1 MPVDQYIGGVE
12 HAILHLLYSRFFFH
26 AMKKMGYCDIN
37 EPFKKLLTQGMVLKD
52 GAKMSKSL
60 GNTVDPSETIE
71 KHGADTVRLF
81 ILFTAP
87 VEKDLE
93 WSNEGIEGS
102 NRFIKRI
109 WTIIDA
115 NLELINSKYNKDF
128 DELNSDDKE
137 FLIKIHK
144 TINKVN
150 SDIDR
155 LQFNTAVAS
164 MMELLNMAYKYRDLK
179 DFDKDLFGFF
189 IYNFIVL
196 SNPFIPHLSNE
207 LWSRTEFNKYCL
219 DEIWVKEN
227 TEIISKDK
235 IKVAVQIKGK
245 TRGLVEFLDNNLS
258 EHEIESLIMEDPKI
272 AKHFENKEIV
282 KRIYIK
288 NKIMN
293 FIIK

>member
-1 MPVDQYIGGVE
+1 MKKFYFFILIILLNNGVQASEKDKIIENLKNIRNIIFNFEQNINDKIENGVCTIQYPKKIFCKYNSANQKILVSDGKLL
-12 HAILHLLYSRFFFH
+12 AIKTLSSYYLYS
-26 AMKKMGYCDIN
+26 
-37 EPFKKLLTQGMVLKD
+37 LKQTP
-52 GAKMSKSL
+52 L
-60 GNTVDPSETIE
+60 E
-71 KHGADTVRLF
+71 F
-81 ILFTAP
+81 IL
-87 VEKDLE
+87 
-93 WSNEGIEGS
+93 
-102 NRFIKRI
+102 
-109 WTIIDA
+109 
-115 NLELINSKYNKDF
+115 
-128 DELNSDDKE
+128 DKE